1 MRVSLY
7 QPKVGNQLIPKKS
20 ITSNPPLTP
29 PPPPP
34 TKGSSAVNKKYII
47 YVSCET
53 ISKQHED

>member
-20 ITSNPPLTP
+20 ITSNPP

-34 TKGSSAVNKKYII
+34 TKGSSAVIKKYTI

-53 ISKQHED
+53 LSKQHED

>member
-20 ITSNPPLTP
+20 ITPNPPLT

-34 TKGSSAVNKKYII
+34 TKGSSAVSKKY
-47 YVSCET
+47 T
-53 ISKQHED
+53 IEIRIS